1 MFNLLGLV
9 TLTLVGAVVAVLLVW
24 ILSKALDLFNED
36 FDTWR

>member
-9 TLTLVGAVVAVLLVW
+9 ILTLVGAVVAVLLVW